1 VPAAS
6 IEVGKETTRGLERFG
21 VLSIQGF
28 GEDADFAK
36 GFERGGVGGGVET
49 VLGGQEHG
57 AGGEHDGRVIENPT
71 VIKGDEVVNRLCHER
86 MPFFREHEIIGNA
99 DGYGFWEDDRED
111 EERVERAK
119 TANVQV
125 DVHASIVMENEIS
138 NGVGPLDGVG
148 IGVESA

>member
-1 VPAAS
+1 
-6 IEVGKETTRGLERFG
+6 VG
-21 VLSIQGF
+21 S
-28 GEDADFAK
+28 D
-36 GFERGGVGGGVET
+36 VET
-49 VLGGQEHG
+49 VLGGQKHG

-86 MPFFREHEIIGNA
+86 MPLFREHEIIGNA
-99 DGYGFWEDDRED
+99 DGYGLGEDDRED

-138 NGVGPLDGVG
+138 DGVRPLNGVG
-148 IGVESA
+148 IGVESI